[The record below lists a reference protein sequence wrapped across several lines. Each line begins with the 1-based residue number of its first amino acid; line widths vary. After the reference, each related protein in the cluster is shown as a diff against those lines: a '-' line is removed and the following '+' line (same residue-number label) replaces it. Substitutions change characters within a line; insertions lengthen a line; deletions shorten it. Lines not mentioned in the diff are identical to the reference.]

1 MARNV
6 EDKIVKLSMDNK
18 DLVSKAKESSSIFT
32 KLTSLFKKS
41 DTMSMDKST
50 NSLSKFNA
58 EAKRTNL
65 DTLKDATAQAGEK
78 LTAMGV
84 IGATALMNIT
94 NRAVDAGLAL
104 TKSLTLDG
112 IMDGFQEYEL
122 KMGSIQT
129 ILANTARHGTTL
141 KEVSANLDELNTYAD
156 KTIYNFGDMT
166 RNIGLFTNA
175 GIKIEDATA
184 MIKGFSNEAATSGT
198 NAQQASGAAYQLSQ
212 ALSAGTIRLMDW
224 RSLQNVGMGNK
235 NMQEGL
241 IEIAQAMGKF
251 TDETTTAEAASKDFN
266 SSLEDKWLTADVMEN
281 YLKIQAE
288 GNENV
293 NRSMMKQ
300 LGLSDQQIEKF
311 IKQQRTAEEA
321 ATKVRTFSQL
331 IDTAKEAIGSGW
343 TETFE
348 MIIGDFDT
356 ATELWTGVNNVLDD
370 IIANSSKARNDL
382 VKGVIDLGGRQFMIE
397 ALTNVFKS
405 LFAVVGAVRNAF
417 LNVFPPASAVS
428 ITNMIQRFR
437 NLTEAMIP
445 SEATVQK
452 LTTIFQGL
460 FSIISIGIKFVKMI
474 ANAFLDMIPK
484 GLGGDLMDL
493 LVHISEL
500 IIKFDQTLTP
510 TNAFS
515 KALEAISSVIRNTI
529 GFIVDMVKGV
539 GNLGGILGSIGGKIG
554 SVFKG
559 LGSMISGSL
568 GEVKF
573 TDVINTAGVGGI
585 LVLVKKLKDS
595 FKGFDKLTDSFTG
608 IFDAVK
614 DGISN
619 LGGITDALDNMTKV
633 INIGSIVAIAGAV
646 LMIATS
652 FRMIANLPA
661 QDIFKSLET
670 LGLALAG
677 LGIAMAAISKINV
690 SSGFKTAVVV
700 TAIANSLL
708 IMSVAVKVMSSI
720 DPEGMA
726 TALVGLAGSMATM
739 VLAMKALSRLDGNM
753 MGTAVALGI
762 LAGGLLVISGAMKVF
777 ASISWEGIAK
787 GLVSMGAVLT
797 ALGLFS
803 KAVQKSKLS
812 MATATSVVLI
822 SGAMV
827 IMAGAI
833 AALGYMDTDAV
844 IQGGV
849 AIGAILAALS
859 IFTKIV
865 SGSQLMS
872 AAVGLTVLSGGL
884 IVMSGAIRILGGMA
898 WQDMAQGL
906 IGLAGGLTVM
916 VVALKFASG
925 SVGGAIALSIAA
937 GAIALFAPAVMML
950 GQLSL
955 GQVAVGL
962 IAIAG
967 TFAIVAGAAML
978 LGPASLALIPFAL
991 AIAAVSLAVGAA
1003 GVLLL
1008 GFAAALTALA
1018 GLTVAGIA
1026 SIIGSLG
1033 LLIAGLT
1040 TLVPQMVE
1048 LGVAI
1053 LRGLI
1058 DGINQ
1063 IAPQLIETAF
1073 NIVDQFMQSAL
1084 AHVPNIIQVGVQL
1097 ITNIMTGLAQEMP
1110 NLMEAAAQ
1118 LIISLIAGLANT
1130 IRENNEVLV
1139 AAVLSLTEAI
1149 LETIITALE
1158 GIVTT
1163 MFGWIPGV
1171 GDAAKGVGDAARNG
1185 LRSYFNDAI
1194 TTADA
1199 AAAGEGFNQ
1208 GLASKAGGANAAGST
1223 VAGAGK
1229 AGLGSQIA
1237 HPEGGALAGDFVTGV
1252 NGKGGAATTAGT
1264 GVAQKGKGGLGSQ
1277 SATREGSALGGEF
1290 VTGVSGKGGAANSA
1304 GSGIANRAK
1313 GGMSS
1318 VSSHSVGASF
1328 GQGFASG
1335 ISSMVDTAVSAAS
1348 NLASKAMS
1356 AIKGALDINSPSR
1369 KTRQVGNWFGEGF
1382 IIGTDSMG
1390 NKVYKSARAIGEEA
1404 LTGISD
1410 GADNVAGIIDDIIDL
1425 NPVITPEI
1433 DMKNVKGVDI
1443 ADYIPL
1449 NFSAPD
1455 PNNGT
1460 GTNGPVTININGY
1473 NKSPRELAD
1482 EIEKIIVRR

>member
-1 MARNV
+1 
-6 EDKIVKLSMDNK
+6 MDNK
-18 DLVSKAKESSSIFT
+18 DLVSKASESTSIFK

-41 DTMSMDKST
+41 DAMSMDKST

-65 DTLKDATAQAGEK
+65 DTLKNATAQAGER

-251 TDETTTAEAASKDFN
+251 TDETTTAEAVSKDFN
-266 SSLEDKWLTADVMEN
+266 SSLEDKWLTSDVMEN

-288 GNENV
+288 GNEDV

-300 LGLSDQQIEKF
+300 IGLSDQQIEKF

-356 ATELWTGVNNVLDD
+356 ATELWTGVNNVLDK
-370 IIANSSKARNDL
+370 IIGNASQARNDL
-382 VKGVIDLGGRQFMIE
+382 VKGVVDLGGRTFLIE
-397 ALTNVFKS
+397 AFSNSFKT
-405 LFAVVGAVRNAF
+405 LFAIVGAVKNAF

-445 SEATVQK
+445 SEATIQK
-452 LTTIFQGL
+452 LTTVFQGL
-460 FSIISIGIKFVKMI
+460 FSIVSIGIKFVKMI

-484 GLGGDLMDL
+484 GLGGDVLDL
-493 LVHISEL
+493 LTNISEL
-500 IIKFDQTLTP
+500 IIAFDKTLTP
-510 TNAFS
+510 SNAFS
-515 KALEAISSVIRNTI
+515 KTLEAISSAIRGTI
-529 GFIVDMVKGV
+529 EGVVGFVKGL
-539 GNLGGILGSIGGKIG
+539 GNMGGILKAIGGGIAGMFDGLGKNASKAIGKFDFNSLMNTAAIAAIVAAVKKIQATFESFGKIG

-559 LGSMISGSL
+559 TI
-568 GEVKF
+568 E
-573 TDVINTAGVGGI
+573 
-585 LVLVKKLKDS
+585 S
-595 FKGFDKLTDSFTG
+595 FKKG
-608 IFDAVK
+608 IE
-614 DGISN
+614 N
-619 LGGITDALDNMTKV
+619 LGGLTDALETMTKAV
-633 INIGSIVAIAGAV
+633 NIASIVAIAGAV
-646 LMIATS
+646 LMLSVAFKTIS
-652 FRMIANLPA
+652 EIEA
-661 QDIFKSLET
+661 QNIFKSLEV
-670 LGLALAG
+670 LGIALAG
-677 LGIAMAAISKINV
+677 LGFSMSRIARMNFKSGWQAAATLTALAQALLLV
-690 SSGFKTAVVV
+690 SLA
-700 TAIANSLL
+700 L
-708 IMSVAVKVMSSI
+708 KVMSTI
-720 DPEGMA
+720 DIEDMGV
-726 TALVGLAGSMATM
+726 ALLGLAGSMTIMIAA
-739 VLAMKALSRLDGNM
+739 LKAMSKMSGKIG
-753 MGTAVALGI
+753 GTAGAL
-762 LAGGLLVISGAMKVF
+762 LVLSASLVVISGALKVF

-787 GLVSMGAVLT
+787 GLGSMAATLT
-797 ALGLFS
+797 MLTLFT

-812 MATATSVVLI
+812 MATATSVLLI
-822 SGAMV
+822 STAMV
-827 IMAGAI
+827 VMSGAI
-833 AALGYMDTDAV
+833 GALGYMDTGAV
-844 IQGGV
+844 VQGGL
-849 AIGAILAALS
+849 AIAAVLTALS
-859 IFTKIV
+859 IFTKVV
-865 SGSQLMS
+865 SGSKLMS
-872 AAVGLTVLSGGL
+872 TATGLTILS
-884 IVMSGAIRILGGMA
+884 
-898 WQDMAQGL
+898 
-906 IGLAGGLTVM
+906 GGLTVM
-916 VVALKFASG
+916 TGAIGMMGSMPISALTKGLLGLSVGLTAMVVALNMAKG
-925 SVGGAIALSIAA
+925 TMGGAIALGVAA
-937 GAIALFAPAVMML
+937 SSIALFTPAVML
-950 GQLSL
+950 LSQLSWGQL
-955 GQVAVGL
+955 AVGL
-962 IAIAG
+962 VAIAG
-967 TFAIVAGAAML
+967 TFGIVAAAALL
-978 LGPASLALIPFAL
+978 LGPASLALLPFAA
-991 AIAAVSLAVGAA
+991 AITAVGLAVGAA
-1003 GVLLL
+1003 GLVLL
-1008 GFAAALTALA
+1008 GFSAALTTLAALTAT
-1018 GLTVAGIA
+1018 GVA
-1026 SIIGSLG
+1026 SIIGALA
-1033 LLIAGLT
+1033 LLITGLI
-1040 TLVPQMVE
+1040 TLVPQMVQ
-1048 LGVAI
+1048 LGVEI
-1053 LRGLI
+1053 IKGLL
-1058 DGINQ
+1058 DGIKQ
-1063 IAPQLIETAF
+1063 LVPQVIETGMT
-1073 NIVDQFMQSAL
+1073 IIDQFMQSAL
-1084 AHVPNIIQVGVQL
+1084 THVPNIIEVGVEL
-1097 ITNIMTGLAQEMP
+1097 ITNILTGLAQEMP
-1110 NLMEAAAQ
+1110 NLMESAAQ
-1118 LIISLIAGLANT
+1118 LIISLIAGLATT

-1149 LETIITALE
+1149 LETIVTALE

-1171 GDAAKGVGDAARNG
+1171 GDAAKGIGDAARGG
-1185 LRSYFNDAI
+1185 LREYFNSAI

-1199 AAAGEGFNQ
+1199 AAAGDGFNQ
-1208 GLASKAGGANAAGST
+1208 GLESKAGGAETAGAT

-1237 HPEGGALAGDFVTGV
+1237 DPEGSLLSGGFVTGV
-1252 NGKGGAATTAGT
+1252 AGKGGAANTAGT

-1277 SATREGSALGGEF
+1277 SANREGSSLSGEF
-1290 VTGVSGKGGAANSA
+1290 VTGVGSKGGAARTA
-1304 GSGIANRAK
+1304 GTGIANRAK

-1318 VSSHSVGASF
+1318 VSSHGVGASF
-1328 GQGFASG
+1328 GEGFASG
-1335 ISSMVDTAVSAAS
+1335 ISSMIDTAVNAAS
-1348 NLASKAMS
+1348 SLASRAMS
-1356 AIKGALDINSPSR
+1356 AIKSALDINSPSR

-1390 NKVYKSARAIGEEA
+1390 NKVYKSAKSLGEEA
-1404 LTGISD
+1404 LTGISE

-1449 NFSAPD
+1449 TFSAPD
-1455 PNNGT
+1455 TNSGN